1 MGGNETSGDLS
12 LDIAV
17 IGMAA
22 RFPGADTV
30 AEFWQNLCAGRE
42 SITVLSEQDLRQAG
56 VEAALRK
63 HPDYVR
69 ALPEIGDPALFDA
82 AFFDVSPREAQCT
95 DPQHRLFLECAWSAL
110 EDAGYDA
117 ERYPGL
123 IGVYGG
129 SSMNTYLLWNPC
141 PLDLVTEQ
149 LALAIGNEKDYLT
162 SRVSYKLNLKGPSV
176 TVQTACSTSLVAVHL
191 ACQSLL
197 NQECDMALAGGVS
210 VRLPHPA
217 GYLYQEGDIRSPDG
231 HCRAFDAQAQGTIFG
246 SGVGLVVLKRLADA
260 VAAGDAIAAVIKG
273 SAVNNDGSSKV
284 AYTAPSVDSQ
294 SHVILQA
301 LANAGVTADTI
312 TYVEGHGTGT
322 ALGDPIE
329 VTALT
334 NAFRAQTDNRGFCAI
349 GSVKTNVGHLDGA
362 AGVAGLIKTILA
374 LQHGVIPPSLHF
386 EKANPQID
394 FANSPF
400 YVNTS
405 ASAWNPSGHPRRAGV
420 SALGV
425 GGTNVHVI
433 LEEPPAAEPSGA
445 SRAWHLLLLSAKTAT
460 ALETATA
467 NLARHLEQHPEGSL
481 ADVAYTLQVGRK
493 MFPYRRMM
501 VCPDLG
507 TAVHGLQT
515 RDPRWVTT
523 AAQESLRR
531 DVALLFSG
539 QGAQYV
545 NMGRELYQTEPVFR
559 RALERCA
566 EILRPHLP
574 LDLRELLYPEH
585 MDAASA
591 ARRLTQTS
599 ITQPVLFA
607 FEYALAQL
615 WMSWGVRPR
624 ALAGHSLGEYVAACL
639 AGVFSLEEALP
650 LVAVRGRLVQG
661 LPGGSMLAVSLAE
674 EEILPLLG
682 ENLSLAVVNGPSQ
695 CVVSGPE
702 EAIGGLQ
709 ERLSRRQVRCHRLH
723 TSHAFH
729 SAMVEPVVE
738 ALAHQIGQMKLR
750 PPQIPFVSNVTGTW
764 ITPEEAIRASYW
776 ATHLRRTVRFSD
788 CLQELMREPNRV
800 LLEVGPGC
808 TLCTLAKQHPHKA
821 PGHVVLSSTPHPQEQ
836 VSDEAFVLDT
846 LGRLWLAGI
855 PIDWS
860 AFHAGARRQRVGLPT
875 YPFERQRHWI
885 TSVKPSRGAARRTPA
900 VPEVPPENP
909 SSDPSH
915 SRPSDPRAECGEA
928 GTPVER
934 SLAEIWRETLGVTQV
949 GAQDDFF
956 ALGGNSLV
964 AVHVTARIRQL
975 LGVKLAVRDIFAA
988 PTISRLAETIEAAR
1002 PACDAARAPGGDG
1015 ELKNA
1020 LKRLGSV

>member
-1 MGGNETSGDLS
+1 MSGNETSDDPS

-17 IGMAA
+17 IGMSA
-22 RFPGADTV
+22 RFPGANTV
-30 AEFWQNLCAGRE
+30 EEFWRNLCAGRE
-42 SITVLSEQDLRQAG
+42 SITALSEQDLREAG
-56 VEAALRK
+56 VDEALRQ

-69 ALPEIGDPALFDA
+69 ALPEIGDPGLFDA
-82 AFFDVSPREAQCT
+82 AFFDMSPREAQCT

-117 ERYPGL
+117 DRYPGL

-129 SSMNTYLLWNPC
+129 SSMNTYLLWNQC

-149 LALAIGNEKDYLT
+149 LAIAIGNEKDYLT
-162 SRVSYKLNLKGPSV
+162 SRVSYKLNLTGPSV
-176 TVQTACSTSLVAVHL
+176 AVQTACSTSLVAVHL

-197 NQECDMALAGGVS
+197 NHECDMALAGGVS

-231 HCRAFDAQAQGTIFG
+231 HCRAFDARAQGTVFG

-260 VAAGDAIAAVIKG
+260 VEAGDAIAAVIKG
-273 SAVNNDGSSKV
+273 SAINNDGSSKV
-284 AYTAPSVDSQ
+284 AYTAPSVDTQ

-312 TYVEGHGTGT
+312 TYIEAHGTGT

-334 NAFRAQTDNRGFCAI
+334 NAFRVQTGKRGFCGL

-362 AGVAGLIKTILA
+362 AGAAGLIKTVLA
-374 LQHGVIPPSLHF
+374 LRHGIIPPSLHF
-386 EKANPQID
+386 EKPNPQID
-394 FANSPF
+394 FENSPF
-400 YVNTS
+400 YVNTT
-405 ASAWNPSGHPRRAGV
+405 ASSWNPSGHPRRAGI

-433 LEEPPAAEPSGA
+433 LEEPPVAEPSGA
-445 SRAWHLLLLSAKTAT
+445 SRPWHLLLLSAKTAT
-460 ALETATA
+460 ALDAATT
-467 NLARHLEQHPEGSL
+467 NLARHLEQHPESNL

-493 MFPYRRMM
+493 AFPHRRMM

-507 TAVHGLQT
+507 AAVRGLQT
-515 RDPRWVTT
+515 LDPRWVKT
-523 AAQESLRR
+523 AAPEPLRR

-559 RALERCA
+559 RAIERCS

-574 LDLRELLYPEH
+574 LDLRELLYPENT
-585 MDAASA
+585 DAAGA
-591 ARRLTQTS
+591 AQRLTQTS

-615 WMSWGVRPR
+615 WMTWGVQPR

-639 AGVFSLEEALP
+639 AGVFSLEDALP
-650 LVAVRGRLVQG
+650 LMAVRGRLIQG
-661 LPGGSMLAVSLAE
+661 LPGGCMLAVSLAE
-674 EEILPLLG
+674 EEIRPLLG
-682 ENLSLAVVNGPSQ
+682 EDLSLAAVNGPSQ
-695 CVVSGPE
+695 GVVSGPE
-702 EAIGGLQ
+702 KAIDALQ
-709 ERLSRRQVRCHRLH
+709 ERLSQRQVRCHRLH

-729 SAMVEPVVE
+729 SAMVEPAVE
-738 ALAHQIGQMKLR
+738 AFARRIEQMTLH
-750 PPQIPFVSNVTGTW
+750 PPRIPFVSNVTGTW
-764 ITPEEAIRASYW
+764 ITPEQASSAGYW

-788 CLQELMREPNRV
+788 CLRELMQEPNRV

-808 TLCTLAKQHPHKA
+808 TLCTLARQHPAKA

-836 VSDEAFVLDT
+836 TSDVAFVLDT
-846 LGRLWLAGI
+846 VGQLWLAGI

-860 AFHAGARRQRVGLPT
+860 AFHAGAKRYRVGLPT
-875 YPFERQRHWI
+875 YPFERRRYWI
-885 TSVKPSRGAARRTPA
+885 TSVRPSPGAASRAPA
-900 VPEVPPENP
+900 VSEVPPENR
-909 SSDPSH
+909 SSEPLPLLRNDPAALH
-915 SRPSDPRAECGEA
+915 EEP
-928 GTPVER
+928 GTPVEQ
-934 SLAEIWRETLGVTQV
+934 SLAQIWREALGVVQV

-964 AVHVTARIRQL
+964 AVQVTARIRKL
-975 LGVKLAVRDIFAA
+975 LGVKLAVRDLFAA
-988 PTISRLAETIEAAR
+988 PTISRLAETVAAAG
-1002 PACDAARAPGGDG
+1002 PACNSARVPGDNG
-1015 ELKNA
+1015 ELKNS
-1020 LKRLGSV
+1020 LKRLECV